1 MYCKYTKMTLILLI
15 FKKFALLLR
24 GPVFSWPM
32 NGGLESLSG
41 QELMLPNVS
50 SSRYDRN
57 HNYF

>member
-1 MYCKYTKMTLILLI
+1 MTLILLI

-24 GPVFSWPM
+24 GPVFSQSM

-50 SSRYDRN
+50 FSRCDRN
-57 HNYF
+57 HSYF